1 MCIRDSYKDV
11 PPFKKIQFNSEYLKD
26 EESLK
31 QQELLKLALETIDD
45 TDNNYEGSG
54 GHLLLDQVLG
64 SDNWEFDKETGKVNV
79 KNLELEK
86 GSEERRFQG
95 GEWRTVENVVISP
108 FKGIN
113 NTNLRSIVNSA
124 VSRLE
129 GDWKKKTTLTV
140 DESKLLAQEVS
151 NYQNEV
157 SQIFVNGFGGTTKVS
172 KSAPKI
178 VLDKVCLLFTS
189 DAADDT

>member
-1 MCIRDSYKDV
+1 MQSFMAHVKHQVDNNVITPEHGQKWVDKVQREYSTQITESFLKSGKPEDLEKFKALKGTELYKDV
-11 PPFKKIQFNSEYLKD
+11 PPLKKVQFNSEYLKD
-26 EESLK
+26 KDSLK
-31 QQELLKLALETIDD
+31 QQELLKLALETFDD

-79 KNLELEK
+79 KNLELAK

-113 NTNLRSIVNSA
+113 NTNLS
-124 VSRLE
+124 
-129 GDWKKKTTLTV
+129 
-140 DESKLLAQEVS
+140 
-151 NYQNEV
+151 
-157 SQIFVNGFGGTTKVS
+157 
-172 KSAPKI
+172 
-178 VLDKVCLLFTS
+178 
-189 DAADDT
+189 